1 MRRSTVLSLS
11 LQLAFPGKATPIA
24 FPIKHFKI
32 VLNEGFNYLSLIDY
46 GSVVATQWLNTKLI
60 TLGLWVQISA
70 LTQRVILGV
79 PCTAQ
84 GIYGPL
90 IEFFI
95 RNTNHSFITLNSGA
109 CTIKP
114 FTAVIVIT

>member
-1 MRRSTVLSLS
+1 ML
-11 LQLAFPGKATPIA
+11 
-24 FPIKHFKI
+24 
-32 VLNEGFNYLSLIDY
+32 LIDY
-46 GSVVATQWLNTKLI
+46 GLAVATQWLNSKLI

-84 GIYGPL
+84 GIYGPV

-95 RNTNHSFITLNSGA
+95 QYTNPSFITLNPGA
-109 CTIKP
+109 CTIKL
-114 FTAVIVIT
+114 FYGRNCCVS